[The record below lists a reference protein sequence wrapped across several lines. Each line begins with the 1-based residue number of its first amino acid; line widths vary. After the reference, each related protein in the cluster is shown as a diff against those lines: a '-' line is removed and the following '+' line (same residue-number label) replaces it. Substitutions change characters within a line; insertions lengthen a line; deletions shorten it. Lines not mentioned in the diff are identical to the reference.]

1 MAIDNGK
8 TKNIKSNITDRPPF
22 DATDQLKNQGDKT
35 ANKVKSA
42 RKMDTSGKK
51 NSSGQSKKFQTSL
64 EKGKTTEGNNFAY
77 DTSTSQENWYAAMPY
92 GFQFFS
98 RDKRKGDNPETIYL
112 PISPSNLNIT
122 THYATNVIT
131 TLYGT
136 VEEHSEQRYFDIV
149 IEGTTGIAPRYV
161 QVRDVELAGGFGGKF
176 QRGRMTANIESSI
189 PSLGG
194 FFSKTIGRINNIL
207 QKANDLLGGEENTTG
222 VDINRTGYVAFH
234 NLYKFF
240 LQYKRDA
247 AGIDSNAARKQHPL
261 WFINYK
267 DNNRYKC
274 SIQRFI
280 LKRSASDPMLY
291 NYSII
296 LRAYEVQN
304 VSDKVANTFA
314 ARIRDLGLNGVN
326 DSSIFGS
333 IKDISNGAK
342 GIVGSLTGGINL
354 LGR

>member
-1 MAIDNGK
+1 MIQQIPFGGGPPDRKTFLKDKAKRDFTDRLKKDANDIKSALKRKTDTAKRKNESEAFQETLETGK
-8 TKNIKSNITDRPPF
+8 T
-22 DATDQLKNQGDKT
+22 A
-35 ANKVKSA
+35 
-42 RKMDTSGKK
+42 SGK
-51 NSSGQSKKFQTSL
+51 TY
-64 EKGKTTEGNNFAY
+64 AY
-77 DTSTSQENWYAAMPY
+77 DTSKTQENWYAAMPY

-98 RDKRKGDNPETIYL
+98 RDKKKSERAETIYL

-149 IEGTTGIAPRYV
+149 IEGTTGVSPRYV
-161 QVRDVELAGGFGGKF
+161 QLRDVEYAGGFGGKF
-176 QRGRMTANIESSI
+176 QRGRLTANIESTI

-194 FFSKTIGRINNIL
+194 FFSKTIGRLNTIAK
-207 QKANDLLGGEENTTG
+207 KANDILGGENNATG
-222 VDINRTGYVAFH
+222 IDINRTGYVAFH

-247 AGIDSNAARKQHPL
+247 AGLDSRRGRRQHPL
-261 WFINYK
+261 WFVNYK

-274 SIQRFI
+274 SIQRFV
-280 LKRSASDPMLY
+280 LKRQAADPMLY

-296 LRAYEVQN
+296 LRAYEIQN
-304 VSDKVANTFA
+304 VSDKVVNVFA
-314 ARIRDLGLNGVN
+314 SRIRDLGLNGVK
-326 DSSIFGS
+326 DSSIFS
-333 IKDISNGAK
+333 TIKNVSNGAK
-342 GIVGSLTGGINL
+342 GIVGSLVGGINL

>member
-1 MAIDNGK
+1 
-8 TKNIKSNITDRPPF
+8 
-22 DATDQLKNQGDKT
+22 
-35 ANKVKSA
+35 
-42 RKMDTSGKK
+42 
-51 NSSGQSKKFQTSL
+51 
-64 EKGKTTEGNNFAY
+64 
-77 DTSTSQENWYAAMPY
+77 MPY

-98 RDKRKGDNPETIYL
+98 RGSTKPETIYL
-112 PISPSNLNIT
+112 PISPSNLNIA

-136 VEEHSEQRYFDIV
+136 VEEHSEQRYFDIT
-149 IEGTTGIAPRYV
+149 IEGTTGISPRYV
-161 QVRDVELAGGFGGKF
+161 QVRDLEYAGGFGGKF
-176 QRGRMTANIESSI
+176 QRGRLTANIESSV

-194 FFSKTIGRINNIL
+194 FFSKTIGRVNNIL
-207 QKANDLLGGEENTTG
+207 QKANDILGRQENVTG
-222 VDINRTGYVAFH
+222 IDINRTGYVAFH

-240 LQYKRDA
+240 LRYKRDA
-247 AGIDSNAARKQHPL
+247 SGIDGAQERKQHPL

-291 NYSII
+291 NYTIL

-304 VSDKVANTFA
+304 VSEKIVNVFES
-314 ARIRDLGLNGVN
+314 RMRDLGLNGVE
-326 DSSIFGS
+326 DSSIFSS
-333 IKDISNGAK
+333 IKNISNGAK
-342 GIVGSLTGGINL
+342 NILGSLSGGINL

>member
-1 MAIDNGK
+1 MALPGNRLKDSFNK
-8 TKNIKSNITDRPPF
+8 AKSDASDR
-22 DATDQLKNQGDKT
+22 LKDLGSKI
-35 ANKVKSA
+35 ANKPKSA
-42 RKMDTSGKK
+42 FKRDTSG
-51 NSSGQSKKFQTSL
+51 NNTSSNQSQEFQTSL
-64 EKGKTTEGNNFAY
+64 ETGRTTRAPIRSFAY
-77 DTSTSQENWYAAMPY
+77 DTSRTQENWYAAMPY

-98 RDKRKGDNPETIYL
+98 RDKKKGHKPETIYL
-112 PISPSNLNIT
+112 PISPSNLNIV

-136 VEEHSEQRYFDIV
+136 VEEHSEQRYFDIT

-161 QVRDVELAGGFGGKF
+161 QVRDVEYAEGFGGKF
-176 QRGRMTANIESSI
+176 QRGRLTANIESTI

-194 FFSKTIGRINNIL
+194 FFSKTIGRINNVIS
-207 QKANDLLGGEENTTG
+207 KANDLLGGEENSTG

-240 LQYKRDA
+240 LKYKRDA
-247 AGIDSNAARKQHPL
+247 AGIDSNRSRSQHPL
-261 WFINYK
+261 WFVNYK

-291 NYSII
+291 NYSIV

-304 VSDKVANTFA
+304 VSDKVTGVFA
-314 ARIRDLGLNGVN
+314 ARIRDLGLNGVD
-326 DSSIFGS
+326 DSSIFS
-333 IKDISNGAK
+333 TVKDISNTSK
-342 GIVGSLTGGINL
+342 GIIGSLAGGINL

>member
-1 MAIDNGK
+1 MARLTPDPSRTSRGG
-8 TKNIKSNITDRPPF
+8 PE
-22 DATDQLKNQGDKT
+22 DQLKDKGFKK
-35 ANKVKSA
+35 ANKPVSNLKRDRSGGLD
-42 RKMDTSGKK
+42 DTSQ
-51 NSSGQSKKFQTSL
+51 SGVFQTLL
-64 EKGKTTEGNNFAY
+64 EIDIY
-77 DTSTSQENWYAAMPY
+77 DTSKSQENWYTAMPY

-98 RDKRKGDNPETIYL
+98 RATEKGELPETIYL

-122 THYATNVIT
+122 THFATNVIT

-149 IEGTTGIAPRYV
+149 IEGTTGISPRYV

-176 QRGRMTANIESSI
+176 QRGRISANIESSI
-189 PSLGG
+189 PAAGG
-194 FFSKTIGRINNIL
+194 FFSKTIGRVNNIL
-207 QKANDLLGGEENTTG
+207 QKANDLLGGEENSTG
-222 VDINRTGYVAFH
+222 IDINRTGYVAFH

-247 AGIDSNAARKQHPL
+247 AGLDNNIFRKQHPL
-261 WFINYK
+261 WFVNYK

-280 LKRSASDPMLY
+280 MKRSASDPMLY

-296 LRAYEVQN
+296 LRAYEIQN
-304 VSDKVANTFA
+304 VSDKVTDVFES
-314 ARIRDLGLNGVN
+314 RLRDLGLDGVD
-326 DSSIFGS
+326 DSSIFGD
-333 IKDISNGAK
+333 IKGLSDGAK
-342 GIVGSLTGGINL
+342 GILGSLTGGISV